1 MKSAARQA
9 VSRNGSKLSG
19 VRAHVSIARKQ
30 ASLICPPRRDRSTAC
45 QPIELNPGEGMP
57 FYRFEDLESNYLTP
71 HLSTGKAPVI
81 EGKYMYFCLLHK
93 DAGTGSELHYH
104 PNELLIFPL
113 RGKINAI
120 VGKDRR
126 VVSPGTFVHAPAY
139 ARHSMRATEDGPC
152 QYLYIKDKT
161 WTVVGLAE
169 DEAVP
174 DKAMTVEEVNRKYR
188 VGDRDRHQKAEGQSQ
203 AIIEG
208 LHVCYYPI
216 LENLDAPRSSARHV
230 NWIEGERLAF
240 AFFEVPTG
248 HAEPE
253 TKASR
258 EMFAY
263 VLSGNIEAQA
273 NGERKAMGAG
283 DIVHIPRAASY
294 RLQVASP
301 YARYVMVCSTPYLE
315 QRIDTMTPEEAE
327 QAHVNMKPN

>member
-1 MKSAARQA
+1 
-9 VSRNGSKLSG
+9 
-19 VRAHVSIARKQ
+19 
-30 ASLICPPRRDRSTAC
+30 
-45 QPIELNPGEGMP
+45 MP
-57 FYRFEDLESNYLTP
+57 FYRFENLESNYLTP

-81 EGKYMYFCLLHK
+81 EGRYMYFCLLHK

-139 ARHSMRATEDGPC
+139 ARHSMRATEDSNL

-174 DKAMTVEEVNRKYR
+174 EKAMTVEEVNRKYG
-188 VGDRDRHQKAEGQSQ
+188 VGDRDRHQKAQGKSQ

-208 LHVCYYPI
+208 LNVCYYPI
-216 LENLDAPRSSARHV
+216 LESLDAPRSSARRV

-240 AFFEVPTG
+240 GLFEVPANS
-248 HAEPE
+248 AEPPM
-253 TKASR
+253 TAAR
-258 EMFAY
+258 EMFVY
-263 VLSGNIEAQA
+263 VLSGTLAAECDGEA
-273 NGERKAMGAG
+273 KTVTAG
-283 DIVHIPRAASY
+283 DIVYIPRGARY
-294 RLQVASP
+294 QLRVDSP
-301 YARYVMVCSTPYLE
+301 YARYAMVCSTPYLE
-315 QRIDTMTPEEAE
+315 QRIDNMTPEEAE
-327 QAHVNMKPN
+327 QARVSMRPN